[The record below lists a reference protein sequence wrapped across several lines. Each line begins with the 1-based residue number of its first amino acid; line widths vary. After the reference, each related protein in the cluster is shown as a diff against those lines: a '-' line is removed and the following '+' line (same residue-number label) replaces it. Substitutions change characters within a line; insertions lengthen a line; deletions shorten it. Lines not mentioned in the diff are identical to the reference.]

1 MMTIKPLHAG
11 VLLAL
16 LGGFN
21 AYAAES
27 KDIQLEPVE
36 VKAKSSNGIQFKL
49 RDEIVSTE
57 SVSAEDIR
65 KSNASTLNEA
75 IDNQPGVSVQVECSI
90 CNVRNVVLNNLP
102 GRFTTIMIDGV
113 PIFSSVSGA
122 YGLDMI
128 GINGIER
135 IDVARGAA
143 TSLYAPEALSG
154 SVNMVSKRPQKDE
167 NVVQLQAGNYGY
179 KRGDGYLARTFD
191 GGAFTASF
199 NANLHDGVDGNGNKV
214 SEYTGYDR
222 KLLGLGIFLDDV
234 ADFKVRGR
242 VDIVEEE
249 RGGGSLSSNY
259 DGVRDSATGNPFDW
273 SRGKGGSPDSRGWIR
288 PDGDFAQAT
297 ADGQNPVLLPN
308 GKVLIPYDGG
318 KGGFSEN
325 IYTDRQQAVLSA
337 VRNFG
342 NDTKL
347 KFAFGIANHRQ
358 DSFYEG
364 DFYKAKQLQHYS
376 AASIEQVLGQGIYT
390 VGVNYR
396 YEDLRSKSIAG
407 GIPVDGLDNYTYRV
421 PAVFFQAYHTFFED
435 KLEAN
440 ASVRYDKHNVFDG
453 ITSPRLNLY
462 WHHTPEVSSRF
473 SVGRGFRAPT
483 SFFEQEHGILAT
495 TRIQRDIKDPEISD
509 NASYAFE
516 YAADR
521 YAFVASANY
530 NKIKNFALLDP
541 NAIDVNGNAITL
553 FTQAKKPVT
562 VKGIDATLTYKVT
575 DKLDAT
581 IGAEKFQYDFE
592 PGTLAFARPEE
603 RVYLRADY
611 DGGNWD
617 VSARANWTGRMNLAK
632 FYDYA
637 NSPRFNLDG
646 TLKKDKSPAYWV
658 VDVNGRYK
666 FTEKI
671 ALLAGVSNLFDYK
684 QSDKEDFLF
693 VDSAGAPDVVQ
704 LWGPN
709 RGRAAYAGMR
719 FDF

>member
-1 MMTIKPLHAG
+1 MKLNRLYVNVVL
-11 VLLAL
+11 VLLSGNVFATETINL
-16 LGGFN
+16 D
-21 AYAAES
+21 E
-27 KDIQLEPVE
+27 VE
-36 VKAKSSNGIQFKL
+36 VKAKSRNGIQFKL

-57 SVSAEDIR
+57 SVSEEDIR

-75 IDNQPGVSVQVECSI
+75 IDNQPGVNVQVECSI

-128 GINGIER
+128 GINGVER
-135 IDVARGAA
+135 IDVARGAGA
-143 TSLYAPEALSG
+143 SLIAPESLSG
-154 SVNMVSKRPQKDE
+154 VVNIVSKRPQKDE
-167 NVVQLQAGNYGY
+167 NVVSLQAGNFGY
-179 KRGDGYLARTFD
+179 KRGDGYLARTFE

-199 NANLHDGVDGNGNKV
+199 NANYHDGVDGNGNKV

-222 KLLGLGIFLDDV
+222 KLLGFGIFLDDV
-234 ADFKVRGR
+234 ADFKIRGR

-249 RGGGSLSSNY
+249 RGGGSLSGNY
-259 DGVRDSATGNPFDW
+259 DAVRDSATGNPFDW

-288 PDGDFAQAT
+288 PDGDFAQAA
-297 ADGQNPVLLPN
+297 ADGQNPILLPN
-308 GKVLIPYDGG
+308 GKVLIPYDSG

-337 VRNFG
+337 SRNIS

-376 AASIEQVLGQGIYT
+376 EASIEQVLGQGIYT

-396 YEDLRSKSIAG
+396 YEDLRSNSIAG
-407 GIPVDGLDNYTYRV
+407 GTPVNGLDNYTYRV
-421 PAVFFQAYHTFFED
+421 PAVFLQGYHTYFDD
-435 KLEAN
+435 KLEGN
-440 ASVRYDKHNVFDG
+440 LSVRYDKHNEFGG
-453 ITSPRLNLY
+453 ITSPRLNLA
-462 WHHTPEVSSRF
+462 WHHTSEISSRF
-473 SVGRGFRAPT
+473 AVGRGFRAPT
-483 SFFEQEHGILAT
+483 SFFEQDHGILAT
-495 TRIQRDIKDPEISD
+495 TRIQREIKDAEIST

-521 YAFVASANY
+521 FAFVASANY

-541 NAIDVNGNAITL
+541 DAIDAGGNAITL
-553 FTQAKKPVT
+553 FKTAENPVV
-562 VKGIDATLTYKVT
+562 VKGIDATFTYKVS

-581 IGAEKFQYDFE
+581 IGAEKFHYEFD
-592 PGTLAFARPEE
+592 PGTLVFARPEE

-611 DGGNWD
+611 DAGNWD

-637 NSPRFNLDG
+637 NNPRFNLDG
-646 TLKKDKSPAYWV
+646 TPKKDKSPSYWV

-671 ALLAGVSNLFDYK
+671 ALLAGVTNLFDFK
-684 QSDKEDFLF
+684 QTDKEDFLF
-693 VDSAGAPDVVQ
+693 VDSTGAPDVVQ

-709 RGRAAYAGMR
+709 RGRAAYAGLR